1 MPVWRWLI
9 SWNLRECQRK
19 IMSQKVLVAGT
30 GISGIAA
37 AKLLLSKG
45 GEVVLYDG
53 NEKLDPEEL
62 KKKFDEGATITF
74 VLGELKKTDLL
85 GVELAILS
93 PGIPTDAPFVEM
105 IRETGIPIWG
115 EMQLAYHC
123 AKGRMAAITG
133 TNGKTTTTSL
143 TGEIMKS
150 FYDSVFV
157 VGNIGDPY
165 TAHARETTEES
176 VTVAEVS
183 SFQLETIM
191 EFHPN
196 VSAITNITP
205 DHLDRHKT
213 MDCYIQVKEGIARNQ
228 TEEDSCVLNYDDP
241 ELRAFGSTLKSKVI
255 YFSRREKLD
264 QGVYMD
270 GDRIVYRHGG
280 KTEPVL
286 DVKDLQIIGGHNH
299 ENVMT
304 AVAIS
309 LQMGVPIPVIREA
322 CMAFKAVEHR
332 IEFVRERFGVTY
344 YNDSKGTNPDAAI
357 QAIRAMPGPTL
368 LIAGGY
374 DKHSEYDEWIES
386 FDGKVRYLVLIGQTR
401 DKIAECAK
409 KHGLTD
415 IMYAED
421 MQEAV
426 QVCASYANAGDYVLL
441 SPACASWGMFPNYEV
456 RGEEFKKYVN
466 AL

>member
-1 MPVWRWLI
+1 
-9 SWNLRECQRK
+9 
-19 IMSQKVLVAGT
+19 MSQKVLVAGT

-157 VGNIGDPY
+157 VGNIGEPF
-165 TAHARETTEES
+165 AFHALETTDET

-183 SFQLETIM
+183 SFMLETM
-191 EFHPN
+191 TDFHPN
-196 VSAITNITP
+196 VSAILNITP

-213 MDCYIQVKEGIARNQ
+213 MECYIETKESITKNQKEG
-228 TEEDSCVLNYDDP
+228 DVCVLNYEDP
-241 ELRAFGSTLKSKVI
+241 VLREFGETLKDIKVV
-255 YFSRREKLD
+255 YFSSLRTLK
-264 QGVYMD
+264 QGFYLKED
-270 GDRIVYRHGG
+270 EIVYNDGEKETVIVNIH
-280 KTEPVL
+280 
-286 DVKDLQIIGGHNH
+286 DLKLLGRHNH
-299 ENVMT
+299 ENVMA

-309 LQMGVPIPVIREA
+309 MNMGVPLEKIQKVIKE
-322 CMAFKAVEHR
+322 FKAVEHR
-332 IEFVRERFGVTY
+332 IEFVTERFGVKY

-357 QAIRAMPGPTL
+357 KGIQAMNRPTL
-368 LIAGGY
+368 LIGGGY
-374 DKHSEYDEWIES
+374 DKGSSYDEWLNA

-401 DKIAECAK
+401 EKIKEAAERLGVCPNIV
-409 KHGLTD
+409 LC
-415 IMYAED
+415 ED
-421 MQEAV
+421 LKEAV
-426 QVCASYANAGDYVLL
+426 EFCAQKAEAGDAVLL
-441 SPACASWGMFPNYEV
+441 SPACASWGQFDNYEQ
-456 RGEEFKKYVN
+456 RGDMFKEYVK

>member
-1 MPVWRWLI
+1 
-9 SWNLRECQRK
+9 
-19 IMSQKVLVAGT
+19 MSQKVLVAGT

-157 VGNIGDPY
+157 VGNIGEPF
-165 TAHARETTEES
+165 AFHALETTDET

-183 SFQLETIM
+183 SFMLETM
-191 EFHPN
+191 TDFHPN
-196 VSAITNITP
+196 VSAILNITP
-205 DHLDRHKT
+205 DHLNRHHT
-213 MDCYIQVKEGIARNQ
+213 M
-228 TEEDSCVLNYDDP
+228 
-241 ELRAFGSTLKSKVI
+241 
-255 YFSRREKLD
+255 
-264 QGVYMD
+264 
-270 GDRIVYRHGG
+270 
-280 KTEPVL
+280 
-286 DVKDLQIIGGHNH
+286 
-299 ENVMT
+299 EN
-304 AVAIS
+304 
-309 LQMGVPIPVIREA
+309 
-322 CMAFKAVEHR
+322 
-332 IEFVRERFGVTY
+332 
-344 YNDSKGTNPDAAI
+344 
-357 QAIRAMPGPTL
+357 
-368 LIAGGY
+368 
-374 DKHSEYDEWIES
+374 
-386 FDGKVRYLVLIGQTR
+386 
-401 DKIAECAK
+401 
-409 KHGLTD
+409 
-415 IMYAED
+415 
-421 MQEAV
+421 
-426 QVCASYANAGDYVLL
+426 
-441 SPACASWGMFPNYEV
+441 
-456 RGEEFKKYVN
+456 
-466 AL
+466 

>member
-1 MPVWRWLI
+1 
-9 SWNLRECQRK
+9 
-19 IMSQKVLVAGT
+19 MSQKVLVAGT

-157 VGNIGDPY
+157 VGNIGEPF
-165 TAHARETTEES
+165 AFHALETTDET

-183 SFQLETIM
+183 SFMLETM
-191 EFHPN
+191 TDFHPN
-196 VSAITNITP
+196 VSAILNITP

-213 MDCYIQVKEGIARNQ
+213 MECYIETKESITKNQKEG
-228 TEEDSCVLNYDDP
+228 DVCVLNYEDP
-241 ELRAFGSTLKSKVI
+241 VLREFGETLKDIKVV
-255 YFSRREKLD
+255 YFSSLRTLK
-264 QGVYMD
+264 QGFYLKED
-270 GDRIVYRHGG
+270 EIVYNDGEKETVIVNIH
-280 KTEPVL
+280 
-286 DVKDLQIIGGHNH
+286 DLKLLGRHNH
-299 ENVMT
+299 ENVMA

-309 LQMGVPIPVIREA
+309 MNMGVPLEKIQKVIKE
-322 CMAFKAVEHR
+322 FK
-332 IEFVRERFGVTY
+332 
-344 YNDSKGTNPDAAI
+344 
-357 QAIRAMPGPTL
+357 AMPGPTL

-374 DKHSEYDEWIES
+374 DKHSEFDEWIES

-409 KHGLTD
+409 RHGFND

-421 MQEAV
+421 LQEAV
-426 QVCASYANAGDYVLL
+426 QVCASYANPGDNVLL
-441 SPACASWGMFPNYEV
+441 SPACASWGQFKNFEERGRKFKEFV
-456 RGEEFKKYVN
+456 RN
-466 AL
+466 L

>member
-1 MPVWRWLI
+1 
-9 SWNLRECQRK
+9 
-19 IMSQKVLVAGT
+19 MSQKVLVAGT

-93 PGIPTDAPFVEM
+93 PGIPADAPFVEM

-157 VGNIGDPY
+157 VGNIGEPF
-165 TAHARETTEES
+165 AFHALETTDET

-183 SFQLETIM
+183 SFMLETM
-191 EFHPN
+191 TDFHPN
-196 VSAITNITP
+196 VSAILNITP

-213 MDCYIQVKEGIARNQ
+213 MECYIETKESITKNQKEG
-228 TEEDSCVLNYDDP
+228 DVCVLNYEDP
-241 ELRAFGSTLKSKVI
+241 VLREFGETLKDIKVV
-255 YFSRREKLD
+255 YFSSLRTLK
-264 QGVYMD
+264 QGFYLKED
-270 GDRIVYRHGG
+270 EIVYNDGEKETVIVNIH
-280 KTEPVL
+280 
-286 DVKDLQIIGGHNH
+286 DLKLLGRHNH
-299 ENVMT
+299 ENVMA

-309 LQMGVPIPVIREA
+309 MNMGVPLEKIQKVIKE
-322 CMAFKAVEHR
+322 FKAVEHR
-332 IEFVRERFGVTY
+332 IEFVTERFGVKY

-357 QAIRAMPGPTL
+357 KGIQAMNRPTL
-368 LIAGGY
+368 LIGGGY
-374 DKHSEYDEWIES
+374 DKGSSYDEWLNA

-401 DKIAECAK
+401 EKIKEAAERLGVCPNIV
-409 KHGLTD
+409 LC
-415 IMYAED
+415 ED
-421 MQEAV
+421 LKEAV
-426 QVCASYANAGDYVLL
+426 EFCAQKAEAGDAVLL
-441 SPACASWGMFPNYEV
+441 SPACASWGQFDNYEQ
-456 RGEEFKKYVN
+456 RGDMFKEYVK

>member
-1 MPVWRWLI
+1 
-9 SWNLRECQRK
+9 
-19 IMSQKVLVAGT
+19 MSQKVLVAGT

-157 VGNIGDPY
+157 VGNIGEPF
-165 TAHARETTEES
+165 AFHALETTDET

-183 SFQLETIM
+183 SFMLETM
-191 EFHPN
+191 TDFHPN
-196 VSAITNITP
+196 VSAILNITP

-213 MDCYIQVKEGIARNQ
+213 MECYIETKESITKNQKEG
-228 TEEDSCVLNYDDP
+228 DVCVLNYEDP
-241 ELRAFGSTLKSKVI
+241 VLREFGETLKDIKVV
-255 YFSRREKLD
+255 YFSSLRTLK
-264 QGVYMD
+264 QGFYLKED
-270 GDRIVYRHGG
+270 EIVYNDGEKETVIVNIH
-280 KTEPVL
+280 
-286 DVKDLQIIGGHNH
+286 DLKLLGRHNH
-299 ENVMT
+299 ENVMA

-309 LQMGVPIPVIREA
+309 MNMGVPLEKIQKVIKE
-322 CMAFKAVEHR
+322 FKAVEHR
-332 IEFVRERFGVTY
+332 IEFVTERFGVKY
-344 YNDSKGTNPDAAI
+344 YNDSKGTNPDAAM
-357 QAIRAMPGPTL
+357 QAIKAMPGPTL

-374 DKHSEYDEWIES
+374 DKHIPYEPLGPVINDKVKLLILLGDTAPKIEKAVKEASNYDADEIEI
-386 FDGKVRYLVLIGQTR
+386 VNVTNM
-401 DKIAECAK
+401 E
-409 KHGLTD
+409 
-415 IMYAED
+415 
-421 MQEAV
+421 EAV
-426 QVCASYANAGDYVLL
+426 AVARERSTKGDIVSL
-441 SPACASWGMFPNYEV
+441 SPASASFGLYKNFEE
-456 RGEEFKKYVN
+456 RGNHFKSIVN
-466 AL
+466 ALK

>member
-1 MPVWRWLI
+1 
-9 SWNLRECQRK
+9 
-19 IMSQKVLVAGT
+19 MSQKVLVAGT

-157 VGNIGDPY
+157 VGNIGEPF
-165 TAHARETTEES
+165 AFHALETTDET

-183 SFQLETIM
+183 SFMLETM
-191 EFHPN
+191 TDFHPN
-196 VSAITNITP
+196 VSAILNITP

-213 MDCYIQVKEGIARNQ
+213 MECYIETKESITKNQKEG
-228 TEEDSCVLNYDDP
+228 DVCVLNYEDP
-241 ELRAFGSTLKSKVI
+241 VLREFGETLKDIKVV
-255 YFSRREKLD
+255 YFSSLRTLK
-264 QGVYMD
+264 QGFYLKED
-270 GDRIVYRHGG
+270 
-280 KTEPVL
+280 E
-286 DVKDLQIIGGHNH
+286 
-299 ENVMT
+299 
-304 AVAIS
+304 
-309 LQMGVPIPVIREA
+309 
-322 CMAFKAVEHR
+322 
-332 IEFVRERFGVTY
+332 IEEL
-344 YNDSKGTNPDAAI
+344 
-357 QAIRAMPGPTL
+357 TL
-368 LIAGGY
+368 EIAN
-374 DKHSEYDEWIES
+374 
-386 FDGKVRYLVLIGQTR
+386 TR
-401 DKIAECAK
+401 KCY
-409 KHGLTD
+409 GSGC
-415 IMYAED
+415 Y
-421 MQEAV
+421 
-426 QVCASYANAGDYVLL
+426 
-441 SPACASWGMFPNYEV
+441 
-456 RGEEFKKYVN
+456 
-466 AL
+466 